1 MTVRVV
7 RLDFTRG
14 FLSSTRSL
22 EFSQIL
28 ICYIL
33 HKPRVS
39 KTTNIS
45 LDWALVVSYS
55 DYYVFMKSLLCS
67 LHETLKPSC
76 VYSFS
81 ASVTLSRLD

>member
-1 MTVRVV
+1 MFSLDPTQNQNIYSWISWQSMW
-7 RLDFTRG
+7 DFTYG
-14 FLSSTRSL
+14 FLSSTSSL

-45 LDWALVVSYS
+45 LDWALIVSY
-55 DYYVFMKSLLCS
+55 
-67 LHETLKPSC
+67 
-76 VYSFS
+76 
-81 ASVTLSRLD
+81 